1 MTTMPAEVAL
11 TELSGDLL
19 RARVARAQVY
29 LIHLHQPSSSSGE
42 PAQVLLRDH
51 LAYLYK
57 LEQEGRLYGYGPV
70 ERLDG
75 DPARELA
82 IVVAASAEEA
92 QRIAGNEPLHR
103 SGYRSNT
110 VQGHTMNEGIACYVA
125 RALSKRAIA
134 RGESFDPDF
143 SDVTLSYDELL
154 SRASNAPLYLVPL
167 VPTDKPRSP
176 ADTATFDGHFVW
188 LRENEMAAR
197 LMTCGPV
204 QPPQP
209 LAPGIWGGG
218 LGIVATSRAEAER
231 IAETE
236 PSGRAG
242 YRVLSV
248 RGWIMQNGL
257 AAPIAEALVA
267 LNALPG

>member
-11 TELSGDLL
+11 TELSGEIL

-29 LIHLHQPSSSSGE
+29 LIHLNESARAPGK
-42 PAQVLLRDH
+42 PAPELMRDH

-70 ERLDG
+70 EQIEG
-75 DPARELA
+75 EAARELA
-82 IVVAASAEEA
+82 IVVAASPEEA
-92 QRIAGNEPLHR
+92 GRIAEDEPLRKAGH
-103 SGYRSNT
+103 RSNT
-110 VQGHTMNEGIACYVA
+110 VQGHTMNEGVACYVA

-134 RGESFDPDF
+134 RGEGFDPDI
-143 SDVTLSYDELL
+143 SGVTQSYEQLSA
-154 SRASNAPLYLVPL
+154 RAAKTQLYLVPL

-176 ADTATFDGHFVW
+176 DDTATFDGHFVW

-204 QPPQP
+204 QPSQP

-231 IAETE
+231 IAESE

-248 RGWIMQNGL
+248 RGWTMQYGL
-257 AAPIAEALVA
+257 AAPIATALQT
-267 LNALPG
+267 LNALPA

>member
-11 TELSGDLL
+11 SELSGEIL

-29 LIHLHQPSSSSGE
+29 IIHLNQPPSSAGE
-42 PAQVLLRDH
+42 PSQAQVRDH
-51 LAYLYK
+51 LSYLYK

-70 ERLDG
+70 ERIDG
-75 DPARELA
+75 DAARELA
-82 IVVAASAEEA
+82 IVVAATPEEA
-92 QRIAGNEPLHR
+92 QRIAENEPLHKA
-103 SGYRSNT
+103 GHRSNT
-110 VQGHTMNEGIACYVA
+110 VQGHTMNEGVACYVA

-143 SDVTLSYDELL
+143 GSITQSHEQLSARD
-154 SRASNAPLYLVPL
+154 ANVQLYLVPL

-176 ADTATFDGHFVW
+176 DDVATFDGHFVW

-204 QPPQP
+204 QPPRP
-209 LAPGIWGGG
+209 LAQGIWGGG

-231 IAETE
+231 IADSE

-248 RGWIMQNGL
+248 RGWTMQYGL
-257 AAPIAEALVA
+257 AAPIATALQTI
-267 LNALPG
+267 NALPG